1 MPLNQITMEEFSC
14 AMVDSCPPYFSE
26 NELYEM
32 FMENFRR
39 HYDTNRAPLGL
50 YFHTLWFKD
59 KKNRRAFRKFLNEM
73 VSHPHIWSS
82 VSYSYNTEQHT
93 RNYVLKPLIND
104 LQVSRQDVYIVSNWE
119 VIQWMQQP
127 TKQSQMDSFLPW
139 KNCPD
144 VIPPEK
150 MACNIPR

>member
-93 RNYVLKPLIND
+93 GNYVLKPLIND